1 MKNTVTKILKEILS
15 NLNRRFVIPFYI
27 PVIALMC
34 SMLLIKSNRVFLNK
48 FCVFTYSFI
57 ILIFT
62 ELTVRYTGINNVALY
77 TFVLLPFLLFFICY
91 LILFLNF
98 MNETKKYE

>member
-1 MKNTVTKILKEILS
+1 MKNTVTKILKKEILS

-77 TFVLLPFLLFFICY
+77 TFVIASIFIIFYLLFD
-91 LILFLNF
+91 LIFKF
-98 MNETKKYE
+98 YE